1 MPRRSHVIALALAGA
16 PLLFGAVAVT
26 VGMSAQA
33 AREQASGPAFV
44 FEGRGFGH
52 GVGMSQYGAR
62 GRAQAGWGTPRI
74 LAHYYRGATLARV
87 PARTIRVLLAADAP
101 AASITS
107 PGAARAVGRVRGRVV
122 RVPLAATA
130 TYRLRPVGARHVL
143 LERDGRRVRLFAGP
157 VRLRPAVAGG
167 QIAWGEREPRADR
180 RYRGTLRVAPAAG
193 RRLQVVNAVA
203 LEDYLRGV
211 VPREMSPSWAG
222 DAAAA
227 LRAQAVAARSYAL
240 ATLRTGSDFHVY
252 DDTRSQ
258 VYGGVAAEDP
268 RTDRAV
274 AATRRTVLTHGGS
287 VITAYFFSTSGGRTE
302 DVQMAWPG
310 SAARPY
316 LVSVP
321 DPFDR
326 ISPYHVWSDPPRFTA
341 ARLGELLRVGAPV
354 AGVEILSR
362 GASPRVRSVRV
373 TTTDGREVTM
383 SGADV
388 RARLG
393 LLDTWFTVR
402 RR

>member
-1 MPRRSHVIALALAGA
+1 MSRRPRNIALALAGA
-16 PLLFGAVAVT
+16 PLLLGAVAVG
-26 VGMSAQA
+26 VSANA
-33 AREQASGPAFV
+33 AREQQAGPAFV
-44 FEGRGFGH
+44 LEGRGFGH

-62 GRAQAGWGTPRI
+62 GRAQAGWGHPRI
-74 LAHYYRGATLARV
+74 LRHYYRGVSLTRV
-87 PARTIRVLLAADAP
+87 PTRTLRVLLSPDAP
-101 AASITS
+101 AVHVTS
-107 PGAARAVGRVRGRVV
+107 PARWRAVGRAGGRTVRLA
-122 RVPLAATA
+122 LAARGQ
-130 TYRLRPVGARHVL
+130 YRLRPAGASRVV
-143 LERDGRRVRLFAGP
+143 LERDGRRVRVFAGT
-157 VRLRPAVAGG
+157 VQLRPTVAGG
-167 QIAWGEREPRADR
+167 QVWWGPSGADR
-180 RYRGTLRVAPAAG
+180 RYRGALRVGPASG
-193 RRLQVVNAVA
+193 GRLQVVNAVG

-227 LRAQAVAARSYAL
+227 LRAQAIAARSYAL

-274 AATRRTVLTHGGS
+274 AATRRTVLTHGGE
-287 VITAYFFSTSGGRTE
+287 VVTAYFFSTSGGRTE

-310 SAARPY
+310 STPRPY

-326 ISPYHVWSDPPRFTA
+326 ISPYHVWSDPPRFSA
-341 ARLGELLRVGAPV
+341 ARLGELLGVGGPV
-354 AGVEILSR
+354 AELEILAR

-373 TTTDGREVTM
+373 TTTAGRTETI

-393 LLDTWFTVR
+393 LRDTWFTVR
-402 RR
+402 RA